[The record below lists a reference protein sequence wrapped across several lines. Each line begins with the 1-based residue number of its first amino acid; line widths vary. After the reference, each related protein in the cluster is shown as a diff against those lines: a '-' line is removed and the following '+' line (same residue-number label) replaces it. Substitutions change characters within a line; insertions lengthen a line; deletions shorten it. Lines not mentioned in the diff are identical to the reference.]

1 MAAMTISRENP
12 FHGVSK
18 LNDSDLTSQVE
29 RLNHRRQALDA
40 ELLLHLSEFDH
51 RGLYRGLACSS
62 LFAYCTE
69 RLGFSEDAAYKRVG
83 AARILRQF
91 PLVYQLLAEGRIHLS
106 ALLILRPH
114 LTEANH
120 SDLLLSACGMSKR
133 AVEKL
138 VAALAPRPDIPT
150 QVRKLP
156 PARSAA
162 QESAPSTPIP
172 ALRDLAP
179 TPRAPGPTPL
189 LACATKIQ
197 PLSSRSYRVVFTASD
212 TFKHK
217 LERARE
223 LASHAISPSELPALL
238 ERALDLLIEH
248 EEKRRFAIGAKCRS
262 KPSCEPPEP
271 GQVGAETPAKRSRHV
286 PASVRREIWKRDQGR
301 CTFVDAVGRRCNE
314 RHFLEIEHRL
324 PHAMHG
330 PSTVENCVLL
340 CRSHNALRAE
350 EVFGRSKI
358 AAKIAHPKGRLALFA
373 GEPTP

>member
-18 LNDSDLTSQVE
+18 LNDSDLTSLVE
-29 RLNHRRQALDA
+29 RLNHRRQGLDA
-40 ELLLHLSEFDH
+40 DLLLHLSEFDH

-62 LFAYCTE
+62 LFAYCAE
-69 RLGFSEDAAYKRVG
+69 RLGFSEDASYKRVG
-83 AARILRQF
+83 AARMLRQF
-91 PLVYQLLAEGRIHLS
+91 PLIYELLADGRIHLS

-114 LTEANH
+114 LTEDNH

-138 VAALAPRPDIPT
+138 VAALAPRPDVPT
-150 QVRKLP
+150 QIRRLP
-156 PARSAA
+156 ATHTAAEESTPSA
-162 QESAPSTPIP
+162 PIP

-179 TPRAPGPTPL
+179 TARAPGPTSPL
-189 LACATKIQ
+189 PCATKIQ
-197 PLSSRSYRVVFTASD
+197 PLSSRSYRVVFTGSD
-212 TFKHK
+212 SFKQK
-217 LERARE
+217 LDRARE
-223 LASHAISPSELPALL
+223 LASHAISPSDLPGLL

-248 EEKRRFAIGAKCRS
+248 EEKRRFAIGAKCRP
-262 KPSCEPPEP
+262 KPSCESQEP
-271 GQVGAETPAKRSRHV
+271 GQVRAEAPAKCSRHV

-314 RHFLEIEHRL
+314 RHFLEIEHRQ
-324 PHAMHG
+324 PHAMQG